1 MNEGRR
7 RVPPKSTTRM
17 ASPGRERALA
27 GPGRRAEWRAAATLV
42 VLCAAPWAMGGPDEA
57 GATAPPAVE
66 TVPDESPLAAPPSV
80 PEEALARMAA
90 QMVGVDAPLGVADKE
105 RRYRAIL
112 REGEAAER
120 KYPGAANLHAVRNLM
135 LDAAIGLAH
144 IRADAQLLDRVRAL
158 ARGILA
164 SDAPQAAKAK
174 ADAVLAEEALAKV
187 EPPPETEALLR
198 AMVNRYADTEA
209 AAAVLQWAANIASV
223 RKQPELAA
231 DFARR
236 LARDHADEPG
246 VIAFVQRFIN
256 YSPPICGRRL
266 EARLPRLDGQGEV
279 VLPADAFGRPVLI
292 HFWRAADPGSAA
304 QTADLKRRLQAYR
317 DDGLLIIAVSL
328 DRSRQA
334 VQKAVRDLGADWVH
348 VFSGQGD
355 RDPFV
360 IRCGVTGPAYL
371 LLDVDGTVS
380 RIWWQS
386 AELLDPR
393 WRDGAPLV
401 NGHRFLFFRSGE
413 FLLDG
418 LLEGGRLPADAA
430 RDLPNPLA
438 EALGAQVFSARA
450 DLPADRKA
458 ARSCEFLR
466 LAGRVETECP
476 GAAGL
481 PLLRALALIAA
492 EWLAVHERP
501 ASAAPQMRRP
511 DAPLELARRILAS
524 SAPPQARLFADYLVT
539 RQALRA
545 SEPSDQEADA
555 ALKAFVQRSAGA
567 DEADLSIL
575 AAMLAL
581 QFHPRSA
588 PPFIETLR
596 RKQTQRLGVPTFLGV
611 LSRRDPLIAA
621 PFEGE
626 LTDLVTGRAVR
637 LPHDMT
643 SAPFAVCFWS
653 RGRPPPDWL
662 CQWRSPRIVGI
673 SLDESREAALAFAR
687 DHCPYWTHTFSGRGP
702 DDGTARR
709 CDVYDLPSLWHVTP
723 DRRTSARY
731 DLARAERRSPL
742 QAAWQYA
749 GSFLGPEPK
758 WPEYPRQGPPEGW
771 ADARRQ
777 KVLTY
782 YDTGEFLLEALVG
795 RDGLPLGGDT
805 GLPQADVKAL
815 NAEMIRPHMDAS
827 DEEKARRCRAILRLG
842 AHLEQARPRAPG
854 LAAVRNLMMIAAR
867 WLAVHTGDAAADE
880 TALAVAR
887 RLMASDAP
895 LEARLLA
902 DGLVLAD
909 ELRTTTLGIR
919 EAADRL
925 RQFQRRHEAPYPA
938 YSKVLASR
946 VSLSAWRTGDDSPR
960 LLVSELCT
968 GHWGRMDA
976 PWTRTGLYFV
986 SLWPAKP
993 SWDAQPDLRRFE
1005 ATLDLLEGGR
1015 LAVPEDLLGKSII
1028 VHFWTLDAPP
1038 ADVKFAVPRGVAV
1051 VAVNLDPER
1060 RRREVQ
1066 AYAREPFP
1074 RWVHAFSGKGFDDPA
1089 ARRYDIHLVPSTTVI
1104 GLDGRFSGRLED
1116 LFTPHTFAQAV
1127 ACLRAR
1133 QYDAMQYDRT
1143 FRGRPAPPNV
1153 SLYERLF
1160 IGRPFAAALSSLWG
1174 DGDIHLPRD
1183 LAGKAAV
1190 VHFWEARQGLLPL
1203 WDQARR
1209 VEAAQQAGPGD
1220 RLALVSVGFGASRD
1234 EVRQVWGKPR
1244 QGWTEAFSLRGYED
1258 PVLDGH
1264 GIWALPAFW
1273 LIGPDGRVCWYGD
1286 AREDQAEWAAMRLKQ
1301 EPPVP
1306 IADEPIDR
1314 LPAAVAEWLR

>member
-1 MNEGRR
+1 
-7 RVPPKSTTRM
+7 
-17 ASPGRERALA
+17 
-27 GPGRRAEWRAAATLV
+27 
-42 VLCAAPWAMGGPDEA
+42 
-57 GATAPPAVE
+57 
-66 TVPDESPLAAPPSV
+66 
-80 PEEALARMAA
+80 MAA
-90 QMVGVDAPLGVADKE
+90 QMVGVDAPLGLADKE
-105 RRYRAIL
+105 RRYLAIL

-135 LDAAIGLAH
+135 LDATIGLAH

-158 ARGILA
+158 ARGILD

-174 ADAVLAEEALAKV
+174 ADAVLAEEALARTQDGA
-187 EPPPETEALLR
+187 ESEALLR
-198 AMVNRYADTEA
+198 AMVNRYAGTEA
-209 AAAVLQWAANIASV
+209 DAAVLQWAANIAAV
-223 RKQPELAA
+223 RKRQEFAEEL
-231 DFARR
+231 ARR

-246 VIAFVQRFIN
+246 IVAFVRRFIN
-256 YSPPICGRRL
+256 YSPPVQGRRL

-279 VLPADAFGRPVLI
+279 VLPADGFGRPVLI
-292 HFWRAADPGSAA
+292 HFWSAADLRSAA
-304 QTADLKRRLQAYR
+304 QVDDLKRRLEAYR
-317 DDGLLIIAVSL
+317 DDGLVVIGVSL
-328 DRSRQA
+328 DRSRQD
-334 VQKAVRDLGADWVH
+334 VEKAVKDLGADWVQ

-360 IRCGVTGPAYL
+360 VRCGVTGPAYV
-371 LLDVDGTVS
+371 LLDVDGTVW

-386 AELLDPR
+386 MESLEPGGRNDSPV
-393 WRDGAPLV
+393 V

-413 FLLDG
+413 FLLGG

-430 RDLPNPLA
+430 RDLPDPLA
-438 EALGAQVFSARA
+438 EALGAQVFSART

-458 ARSCEFLR
+458 ARCRELLR
-466 LAGRVETECP
+466 LAGRVEKEHP
-476 GAAGL
+476 DAPGL
-481 PLLRALALIAA
+481 PVIRAVALIAA

-501 ASAAPQMRRP
+501 AAAAPARGP
-511 DAPLELARRILAS
+511 SDETLGLARRILAS
-524 SAPPQARLFADYLVT
+524 AAPPQARLFADYLLT

-545 SEPSDQEADA
+545 SEPSDAEADA
-555 ALKAFVQRSAGA
+555 ALKAFLQRSAGA
-567 DEADLSIL
+567 DEADLSVL

-588 PPFIETLR
+588 PAFIETLR
-596 RKQTQRLGVPTFLGV
+596 RKHGARLGVPTFLGV
-611 LSRRDPLIAA
+611 LSRRDPFIGTRL
-621 PFEGE
+621 EGE
-626 LTDLVTGRAVR
+626 LTDLVTGRPVR
-637 LPHDMT
+637 LPQDVKPG
-643 SAPFAVCFWS
+643 PFVVCFWS
-653 RGRPPPDWL
+653 AVRPPPDWL

-673 SLDESREAALAFAR
+673 SLDESRETALAFAR
-687 DHCPYWTHTFSGRGP
+687 DHCPYWTHTFSGRGS
-702 DDGTARR
+702 DDETARR

-723 DRRTSARY
+723 DRGISAHY
-731 DLARAERRSPL
+731 DLAQAERRSPL
-742 QAAWQYA
+742 QAAWLYA

-771 ADARRQ
+771 ADARRE

-805 GLPQADVKAL
+805 GLAGADLKAL

-842 AHLEQARPRAPG
+842 APLEQARPRAPA

-895 LEARLLA
+895 PEARLLA
-902 DGLVLAD
+902 DGLVVAD
-909 ELRTTTLGIR
+909 ELRRTTLGIR

-925 RQFQRRHEAPYPA
+925 RQFQRRHETPYPA
-938 YSKVLASR
+938 YSKILASR
-946 VSLSAWRTGDDSPR
+946 VAVSAWRTGDDSPR
-960 LLVSELCT
+960 LLVSDLCT
-968 GHWGRMDA
+968 GNWGRMDT

-993 SWDAQPDLRRFE
+993 YWDAEPDLRRFE
-1005 ATLDLLEGGR
+1005 GTLDLLEGGR

-1028 VHFWTLDAPP
+1028 LHFWTLDAPP
-1038 ADVKFAVPRGVAV
+1038 ADLKFEVPRGVAV

-1060 RRREVQ
+1060 RRRQVE
-1066 AYAREPFP
+1066 AHAHERFP
-1074 RWVHAFSGKGFDDPA
+1074 GWIHAFSGKGFDDPV

-1104 GLDGRFSGRLED
+1104 GVDGRFGGRLED
-1116 LFTPHTFAQAV
+1116 LFTPHTFVQAI
-1127 ACLRAR
+1127 ACLKAR
-1133 QYDAMQYDRT
+1133 RYDAMQYDRT

-1160 IGRPFAAALSSLWG
+1160 IGRPFAAALASVWG
-1174 DGDIHLPRD
+1174 EGEIHLPRD

-1190 VHFWEARQGLLPL
+1190 VHFWEARQGPLPL
-1203 WDQARR
+1203 WDQAKR
-1209 VEAAQQAGPGD
+1209 VEAAQQGGPGD

-1244 QGWTEAFSLRGYED
+1244 QGWIEAFSLRGYED
-1258 PVLDGH
+1258 PVLDRH

-1273 LIGPDGRVCWYGD
+1273 LVGPDGRVCWYGD
-1286 AREDQAEWAAMRLKQ
+1286 AREDQAEWASMRLRQ
-1301 EPPVP
+1301 EPPPPV
-1306 IADEPIDR
+1306 ADGPIDR
-1314 LPAAVAEWLR
+1314 LPAAVAEMLP